1 MKKFGL
7 LIMIALLVSIGGVYA
22 TWYYTQS
29 DDVADITNGRA
40 LNMSGAKFE
49 GTYGEYTVDT
59 SKLVMTVDPK
69 AGTAHVTALYITG
82 EIVVT
87 FTPSTYAPDDVKS
100 NGVVTT
106 CTFGV
111 SNADWKY
118 DGTNIVSVDSTPI
131 NVVWTRAENGTFTY
145 TISAETLADII
156 TLSEITLDTKADY
169 DAYDNLL
176 TLGQITISISDGKAS
191 STGA

>member
-7 LIMIALLVSIGGVYA
+7 LIMLALLVSIGGVYA

-40 LNMSGAKFE
+40 LNMSDAEFT
-49 GTYGEYTVDT
+49 GTYGGYSVDT

-69 AGTAHVTALYITG
+69 QGTAHVTALYITG

-100 NGVVTT
+100 NGVATT

-118 DGTNIVSVDSTPI
+118 DETNIVSVDSTPI
-131 NVVWTRAENGTFTY
+131 SVVWTRAENGTFTY

-176 TLGQITISISDGKAS
+176 TLGQITISVSDGKTSAP
-191 STGA
+191 GA